1 MLSFDPKNQTV
12 RENYKLLIGTVIPRP
27 IAFVTSV
34 AEDGTINGA
43 PFSFF
48 NVASS
53 HPPMLSVAVQR
64 TNGVQKDTAR
74 NILAKKEF
82 VIHVVDGKNVE
93 KINETAATLP
103 PDESEVEKENFTLVP
118 SDEISVPGIKEAK
131 VRFECVLETCVP
143 LREGERIS
151 SDFIIGRVVKFH
163 VDKEIYDAQSGRINE
178 KKLGAVSRLAGTN
191 YAHIGDVFSLQ
202 RPK

>member
-1 MLSFDPKNQTV
+1 MLSFDPTQQTA

-34 AEDGTINGA
+34 AEDGTVNGA
-43 PFSFF
+43 PYSYF

-64 TNGVQKDTAR
+64 MNGIQKDTAR

-82 VIHVVDGKNVE
+82 VIHVVDGRNVE

-103 PDESEVEKENFTLVP
+103 PDESEVEKENFTLIS

-131 VRFECVLETCVP
+131 VRFECVLETCVT
-143 LREGERIS
+143 LGEGERIS
-151 SDFIIGRVVKFH
+151 SDLIIGRVVKFH
-163 VDKEIYDAQSGRINE
+163 VDKDIYDAQSGRINE